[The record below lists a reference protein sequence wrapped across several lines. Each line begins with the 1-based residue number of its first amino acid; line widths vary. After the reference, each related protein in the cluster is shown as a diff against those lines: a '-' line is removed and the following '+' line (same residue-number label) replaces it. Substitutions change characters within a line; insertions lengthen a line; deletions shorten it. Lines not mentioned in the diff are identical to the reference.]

1 MSVRIGRMSLGLL
14 LGVLLSSGRLSAQS
28 VAAHAGKSS
37 DARPDVVLTLKIRDG
52 RSGMRLEAKKTVP
65 GGSNALEVMEGMVVV
80 KSRRYPDVGS
90 FVTGLCGV
98 DAPEGMVWTFTIDSE
113 WSKIGIGN
121 VTLERDTVI
130 EWETR

>member
-1 MSVRIGRMSLGLL
+1 MSWGLL
-14 LGVLLSSGRLSAQS
+14 LGVLLSMGSLSAQS
-28 VAAHAGKSS
+28 VAVDAGKSS
-37 DARPDVVLTLKIRDG
+37 DARPDVVLTLTIRDG

-65 GGSNALEVMEGMVVV
+65 RGSNALEVMEGMVVV
-80 KSRRYPDVGS
+80 KSRRYPEVGS

>member
-1 MSVRIGRMSLGLL
+1 MSIRIRRLSVGLL
-14 LGVLLSSGRLSAQS
+14 FGVLLSTGRLSPQS
-28 VAAHAGKSS
+28 VAADAGKGP
-37 DARPDVVLTLKIRDG
+37 DARQDVVLTLKIRDG
-52 RSGMRLEAKKTVP
+52 RSGMSLEAKKTVP

-80 KSRRYPDVGS
+80 KSRRYPDVGT
-90 FVTGLCGV
+90 FVTSLCGV
-98 DAPEGMVWTFTIDSE
+98 DAPKGMVWTFTIDSE

>member
-1 MSVRIGRMSLGLL
+1 MTVCIRRLSLGLL
-14 LGVLLSSGRLSAQS
+14 LGVLLSMGSLSAQS
-28 VAAHAGKSS
+28 VAVDAGKSS
-37 DARPDVVLTLKIRDG
+37 ARPDVVLTLTIRDG

-65 GGSNALEVMEGMVVV
+65 RGSNALEVMEGMVVV

-121 VTLERDTVI
+121 VTLEKDTVI